1 MYSAPQQ
8 DNVAQRGTGVFY
20 QALPAIG
27 ADGRNIMALI
37 PVQIVNG
44 KCVQTQ
50 VIKHKTLENVSAP
63 VPFGIKTAV
72 TSLAMKQTPGNQ
84 ISLANGLPCQLG
96 VADQALEFGITLNT
110 CPLRTEEPKTFLRA
124 PKSQVRSVSASEVH
138 AGIKKQLLL
147 SSSSSFSSSDLT
159 IVPTVSSKTTV
170 CQSNVSSYVSE
181 LSLGSPKSHLKLI
194 PKVSQRPDSPM
205 KWVIEEINSNES
217 AVDLS
222 PSPSIPS
229 KTFQTM
235 KRSNKFGVLEQ
246 VAPVSPPG
254 LTTSETHQQ
263 QALVMCDGRMF
274 FAAKKGAPSSP
285 MESKEKSWQ
294 LKNPVVPASSFS
306 LLQHSSIITSKVP
319 NEVIDLC
326 TDDHPDDLSQTLQ
339 SGTCLDED
347 NVIFV
352 SYIPPKSENVPIE
365 RLVDK
370 TLEKETRTRTLD
382 QDTEHKRTTFTC
394 SDTTHDQLTC
404 ESSIGRSQK
413 PDQSQTGS
421 SNALPVCRSS
431 DHLLRQMF
439 GVTADVRIR
448 LRRINLGSSGLGLNE
463 PALKCPREDI
473 QETTNLLKESDLF
486 MQYRYNLKDR
496 CSRPLDVRR
505 TKLSGDIVASSPP
518 AGVMVGYVEPI
529 DDDIPNSDENDTP
542 EAQDS
547 AAQNMN
553 GAHSNTS
560 RLGRARKRTMCSCCV
575 PGTLGLPTKTSTGV
589 EESQR
594 LTWTRDHTSKRN
606 RRWPKVK

>member
-8 DNVAQRGTGVFY
+8 DNVAQRGTGIFY

-27 ADGRNIMALI
+27 ADGRNIMTLI
-37 PVQIVNG
+37 PVQMVNG
-44 KCVQTQ
+44 KCVQRQ
-50 VIKHKTLENVSAP
+50 VIKHKTRENVSAP

-72 TSLAMKQTPGNQ
+72 TSLATKQTPGNQ
-84 ISLANGLPCQLG
+84 VSLANGLPCQLG
-96 VADQALEFGITLNT
+96 VAGQALELGISLNT
-110 CPLRTEEPKTFLRA
+110 CPLRTEEPQTSLRG

-138 AGIKKQLLL
+138 
-147 SSSSSFSSSDLT
+147 
-159 IVPTVSSKTTV
+159 
-170 CQSNVSSYVSE
+170 SE

-194 PKVSQRPDSPM
+194 PKVSQRPNSPM
-205 KWVIEEINSNES
+205 KWVIEEIHSNES

-235 KRSNKFGVLEQ
+235 KRSNKFGVLEK
-246 VAPVSPPG
+246 VAPVSLPG

-274 FAAKKGAPSSP
+274 FAAKKDAPSSP
-285 MESKEKSWQ
+285 VESKEKSCQ
-294 LKNPVVPASSFS
+294 LKNPVVPGSSFS
-306 LLQHSSIITSKVP
+306 LLQHSSSITPKEP

-326 TDDHPDDLSQTLQ
+326 TDDYPDDLSQTLQ
-339 SGTCLDED
+339 SDPSLDED

-365 RLVDK
+365 SLVEK
-370 TLEKETRTRTLD
+370 TLEKETSTRTLD
-382 QDTEHKRTTFTC
+382 QETEHKRTTLTC

-413 PDQSQTGS
+413 PNQSKTGS

-448 LRRINLGSSGLGLNE
+448 LQRINLGSSGLGLNE
-463 PALKCPREDI
+463 PAQKGPREDI

-486 MQYRYNLKDR
+486 MQYRSNPKQHHR
-496 CSRPLDVRR
+496 SSSPLDVRR

-542 EAQDS
+542 DSQDL

-575 PGTLGLPTKTSTGV
+575 PGTLGLPAKTSTGV

-606 RRWPKVK
+606 KRWPKVK